1 MRMGKEVDGRKDKYI
16 CGWIGG
22 NVVPE
27 DEWVEKWKKWIARKT
42 EELIPEQENV
52 NILTKSL

>member
-1 MRMGKEVDGRKDKYI
+1 MSRK
-16 CGWIGG
+16 
-22 NVVPE
+22 V
-27 DEWVEKWKKWIARKT
+27 KKWIARKT

>member
-1 MRMGKEVDGRKDKYI
+1 MWCQRM
-16 CGWIGG
+16 
-22 NVVPE
+22 N
-27 DEWVEKWKKWIARKT
+27 EKKSEKKWIARKT

>member
-1 MRMGKEVDGRKDKYI
+1 MRRKVK
-16 CGWIGG
+16 
-22 NVVPE
+22 
-27 DEWVEKWKKWIARKT
+27 KKWIARKT